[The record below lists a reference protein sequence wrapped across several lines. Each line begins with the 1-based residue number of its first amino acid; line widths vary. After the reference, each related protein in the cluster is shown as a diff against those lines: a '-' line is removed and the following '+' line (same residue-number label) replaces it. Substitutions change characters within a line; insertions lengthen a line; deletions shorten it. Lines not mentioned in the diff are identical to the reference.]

1 MDPPLLRPPQHPPLV
16 RRPPAPPPMMLCA
29 PCPACRRGS
38 PPGEDTGMTRA
49 EAEVNHRGSS
59 VIPDDGRGPRV
70 LRRARWSRRPR
81 RLRLLERVRSRC
93 PASRRRWRAGARQ
106 DHGPDVRWRAPAR
119 ATRDVPRRGRGNGHG
134 HPSRRTGRDRDRE
147 VARLPRACRAER
159 QEGRGGHGDQGIAG
173 PAGGEGPAPG
183 RSGPRA
189 AGPAGLRRAEGA
201 QQLRL
206 PTAGGRGGL
215 GWDPGGA
222 RRPGGRS
229 GRRAH
234 GCRGK
239 RGASDGLGCVRCAA
253 RRHRRGSAPAGG
265 VVAEVAERRPGR
277 PQLRALGS
285 GLEHGQRRP
294 TGVSGCLQLPV
305 GRALLRRGG
314 AANGRRSP
322 TSSWSTRTSTG
333 RTSPA
338 AGWCCPN
345 TTWSSSTRPTSSRRS

>member
-1 MDPPLLRPPQHPPLV
+1 MTD
-16 RRPPAPPPMMLCA
+16 
-29 PCPACRRGS
+29 
-38 PPGEDTGMTRA
+38 EDLEYFA
-49 EAEVNHRGSS
+49 E
-59 VIPDDGRGPRV
+59 PDGLDDLDV
-70 LRRARWSRRPR
+70 V
-81 RLRLLERVRSRC
+81 RLLGRVRSRC
-93 PASRRRWRAGARQ
+93 PASRRRRRAGARQ

-119 ATRDVPRRGRGNGHG
+119 ATRDVPRRGRGDGHG
-134 HPSRRTGRDRDRE
+134 HPPRRAGRDRDRE
-147 VARLPRACRAER
+147 VAGLPRACRAER
-159 QEGRGGHGDQGIAG
+159 QEGRGGHGDQGAAG

-222 RRPGGRS
+222 RRPGGRT

-239 RGASDGLGCVRCAA
+239 RGAGGRAAVRPVRRPKASSRKCASWWRGRRSRRAATGPTSASSPRIGPGTWSASAHGSVRAPTTA
-253 RRHRRGSAPAGG
+253 RRAGAASPRR
-265 VVAEVAERRPGR
+265 R
-277 PQLRALGS
+277 
-285 GLEHGQRRP
+285 
-294 TGVSGCLQLPV
+294 
-305 GRALLRRGG
+305 
-314 AANGRRSP
+314 ANGRRSP

-333 RTSPA
+333 RTWPA